1 MLSCI
6 ILQVAFEP
14 SILELRLQFLGYL
27 ATFPKFLGHLQE
39 SLDEGFNYT
48 FDHQDILRIT
58 LPGLTHLRVK
68 EGTGTFFKAP
78 SFGGIWSCRG
88 GSGRWNGGQIPG
100 DRYWQLCTAIPEKLK
115 QLRERWLS
123 SLSFGAIFHF
133 LKVMEASSLFLRCNR
148 KRIKLHSGRSSFFIL
163 KSLNSLFIQSRAV
176 LHNFSYLRGNKVVSL
191 KIQISRA

>member
-1 MLSCI
+1 MSACI
-6 ILQVAFEP
+6 TFQVAFVP

-27 ATFPKFLGHLQE
+27 VTFPKFLGHLQE
-39 SLDEGFNYT
+39 ILDEGFNYT

-68 EGTGTFFKAP
+68 EGTGIFFKAP

-100 DRYWQLCTAIPEKLK
+100 DRYWQHCTAIPEKLK

-123 SLSFGAIFHF
+123 LLSFWAIFHF
-133 LKVMEASSLFLRCNR
+133 LKVMEASSLVLGFNRRLEYNFIQEGSHYSFLKVC
-148 KRIKLHSGRSSFFIL
+148 
-163 KSLNSLFIQSRAV
+163 LNSVFIQSRAV
-176 LHNFSYLRGNKVVSL
+176 LDNTLYLRGIKL
-191 KIQISRA
+191 YPWDKDL

>member
-1 MLSCI
+1 MFGLMLNIVRWGRDIKTAYICPQGADLRSWMSSCTTF
-6 ILQVAFEP
+6 QMAFVP

-27 ATFPKFLGHLQE
+27 VMFPKFLGHLQE

-68 EGTGTFFKAP
+68 EGTGTFFKTP

-100 DRYWQLCTAIPEKLK
+100 DRYWQHCTAIPEKLK
-115 QLRERWLS
+115 QLRETWLS
-123 SLSFGAIFHF
+123 SLSFWATFHF
-133 LKVMEASSLFLRCNR
+133 LKVMEASSLFLGFNR
-148 KRIKLHSGRSSFFIL
+148 RLE
-163 KSLNSLFIQSRAV
+163 
-176 LHNFSYLRGNKVVSL
+176 
-191 KIQISRA
+191 

>member
-1 MLSCI
+1 MLDSVQVAGRDIKMPSRSFLLSCMSSCI
-6 ILQVAFEP
+6 TFQVAFVP

-27 ATFPKFLGHLQE
+27 VTFPKFLGHLQE

-100 DRYWQLCTAIPEKLK
+100 DRYWQHCTAIPEKLK

-123 SLSFGAIFHF
+123 SLSFWAIFHF
-133 LKVMEASSLFLRCNR
+133 LKVMEASSLFLGLTGDWNKTSLR
-148 KRIKLHSGRSSFFIL
+148 K
-163 KSLNSLFIQSRAV
+163 V
-176 LHNFSYLRGNKVVSL
+176 LIFHF
-191 KIQISRA
+191 